1 MYSRKLISVVFLF
14 LLGISVSS
22 QAWSAD
28 TISLPAS
35 FTGNPASFQDIYG
48 VGDTP
53 ISTTNPA
60 DTFRV
65 TFSVSSGFIKITT
78 TTGLGTVTGYPSGNW
93 TSGTA
98 TEIAFTGSLTDVNNA
113 AASLQYQGGASVLTA
128 SVLDITAGGDASYYA
143 ATGSFYQY
151 VSSSV
156 TWTAARAAANSA
168 TLNGMQGYLATV
180 TSAEE
185 FDFIKSKTG
194 GNEAWL
200 GGTDQAVEG
209 EWRWID
215 DPGVP
220 ADESGVMFWLGR
232 AANYIPPGE
241 PRNDMYTAWNEG
253 EPNDFGSG
261 EDALQ
266 IITNGSWNDL
276 PTNSSTLPYV
286 IEYTPSA
293 SSGSLATLNISSATA
308 PTITTLAPADDST
321 TVTLDSNLVIT
332 FSEPIVADT
341 GYIRIYR
348 SSDDTV
354 FESFDVASSGAVT
367 VSGSQVTIN
376 PTGTFSEGTSYYVL
390 IDTTAF
396 KSVDDGAYFSG
407 ISSPATYNFTTISS
421 PTLTSSTPADN
432 ATSVAVNSNIVL
444 NFSEAVDAETGNI
457 EIHRTSGGA
466 LVETIAVGSAQV
478 TGSGTGSITIDPVVT
493 LDPGTEYYVLID
505 ATAFDSTWGLSYAG
519 ISDTTALSF
528 TTSSDVTSPTIVI
541 TAAEVLDGGTSDD
554 ASLTITFTASESTSD
569 FDASDITVSNGTIS
583 NFSATSST
591 VYTATFT
598 PQSAGAATID
608 VAAGT
613 FHDAA
618 SNGNIAADQFNWIYG
633 NDPTQKAD
641 VVDSIKAMSNMAS
654 RFAGTTM
661 RAVNRRMSWLN
672 QNRNAA
678 EKSRQ
683 GIEFTFANPYLN
695 SYFNGTS
702 VDLPGMLQAYDSNA
716 DNGTRD
722 YGIKL
727 ALEQAR
733 EKFGAVNLNPTAGTV
748 IGDWSLWTEG
758 NITIGKADGS
768 SGSDLESESFAITAG
783 MDRPVG
789 DDGLFGLSLTYGQDE
804 VDIGSA
810 GSNLDSDN
818 YALSAYGYFKP
829 ENMPLMEVVV
839 GLGKMS
845 IDTMRVDGAQNL
857 RGDRD
862 ANILFGS
869 YTVRKDTLNYRD
881 VSLSPYARL
890 EGAYIRLDD
899 YAEAGGN
906 LALAYDEQ
914 TVKQAMFFVGTEF
927 VSQQFYSGGKLR
939 PFGKVEYGLNLTGDS
954 NADMHYVGD
963 TTSYRLVLDKDAT
976 SLWLL
981 QIGADY
987 QIKDDLNVSFSFDHS
1002 EAVGSGHTDTLRLEL
1017 NLKLQ

>member
-1 MYSRKLISVVFLF
+1 MHLKRVAAAAFLF
-14 LLGISVSS
+14 LLGVCVSS
-22 QAWSAD
+22 LAWSAD

-35 FTGNPASFQDIYG
+35 FTGNPAVFQDVYG

-53 ISTTNPA
+53 VSTTNPA

-65 TFSVSSGFIKITT
+65 TFSVSSGVIQITT
-78 TTGLGTVTGYPSGNW
+78 TSGLGAVTGYPSANW

-113 AASLQYQGGASVLTA
+113 AASLQYKGGASVLTA

-156 TWTAARAAANSA
+156 SWTAARSAANSA

-180 TSAEE
+180 TSSDE

-194 GNEAWL
+194 GSQAWL

-220 ADESGVMFWLGR
+220 ADESGVMFWLGLSGGS
-232 AANYIPPGE
+232 AQNG
-241 PRNDMYTAWNEG
+241 MYTAWNTG
-253 EPNDFGSG
+253 EPNNSG
-261 EDALQ
+261 DEDALQ
-266 IITNGSWNDL
+266 ITGIGNWNDL
-276 PTNSSTLPYV
+276 PTTGYTLPYV

-308 PTITTLAPADDST
+308 PTISTLAPADDST

-376 PTGTFSEGTSYYVL
+376 PTGTFSESTSYYVF

-407 ISSPATYNFTTISS
+407 ISSPATYNFTTLSA

-432 ATSVAVNSNIVL
+432 ATDVSINSNIVL
-444 NFSEAVDAETGNI
+444 NFSDTVDAETGNI
-457 EIHRTSGGA
+457 EIHRTSDNS
-466 LVETIAVGSAQV
+466 LVEAIAVGSAQV
-478 TGSGTGSITIDPVVT
+478 TGSGTSAITIDPSVSLVA
-493 LDPGTEYYVLID
+493 GTEYYVLID
-505 ATAFDSTWGLSYAG
+505 ATAFDSTGGLSYAG
-519 ISDTTALSF
+519 ISDPTALSF
-528 TTSSDVTSPTIVI
+528 TTSFDVTSPTMVI
-541 TAAEVLDGGTSDD
+541 TATEVLDGGASDD
-554 ASLTITFTASESTSD
+554 ASLTITFTASEPTSD

-608 VAAGT
+608 VAADT

-618 SNGNIAADQFNWIYG
+618 TNGNIAADQFNWIYG
-633 NDPTQKAD
+633 DDPTKKAD

-661 RAVNRRMSWLN
+661 RSVNRRMSWLN
-672 QNRNAA
+672 QNRNAT

-695 SYFNGTS
+695 SYFNSTS
-702 VDLPGMLQAYDSNA
+702 VDLPGMLSNYDSNA
-716 DNGTRD
+716 EEGARD

-727 ALEQAR
+727 AMEQAR
-733 EKFGAVNLNPTAGTV
+733 EKFGKLNLNPTAGTI

-758 NITIGKADGS
+758 NITIGKADGT
-768 SGSDLESESFAITAG
+768 SGSDLESRSFAITAG

-789 DDGLFGLSLTYGQDE
+789 DDALFGLSVTYGQDE

-818 YALSAYGYFKP
+818 YAFSAYGYFNP
-829 ENMPLMEVVV
+829 ENMPLMEAVV
-839 GLGKMS
+839 GLGKMN

-857 RGDRD
+857 HGDRN
-862 ANILFGS
+862 AKILFGS

-927 VSQQFYSGGKLR
+927 VSQQFFSGGKLR

-963 TTSYRLVLDKDAT
+963 TTNYRLVLDKDA
-976 SLWLL
+976 SSFWLL
-981 QIGADY
+981 QLGADY
-987 QIKDDLNVSFSFDHS
+987 QIKDDFSASFSYDHS
-1002 EAVGSGHTDTLRLEL
+1002 EAVGSGHTDTFRLEL
-1017 NLKLQ
+1017 NLKM